1 MRFISNFFK
10 GVAISISQIVP
21 GVSGGTIAIIL
32 GIYDDLIHAINNILK
47 DFKNQYKILLQVGL
61 GAIVGI
67 FLFSNIITT
76 IIDKYNIEMGYL
88 FTGIILGGVP
98 IIYKKAV
105 EDNKGKSNI
114 LYLIL
119 GIIIVLIMSGN
130 YEDKS
135 SIINQITV
143 INFIWLFVGGIV
155 VAIALIL
162 PGISGSFVLLILG
175 LYNTTMEAIAKMN
188 FSIIIPIGL
197 GVIVGTLLTARGI
210 EKLLKKYP
218 SQTYMLILGFILGSV
233 VEIFPGFTEIG
244 REIISIVLLISGF
257 FTIHKISKNI

>member
-175 LYNTTMEAIAKMN
+175 LYNTTMEAVAKMN
-188 FSIIIPIGL
+188 FSIILPIGL
-197 GVIVGTLLTARGI
+197 GVVVGTLLTARGI

>member
-135 SIINQITV
+135 SIINQITL

-175 LYNTTMEAIAKMN
+175 LYNTTMEAVAKMN
-188 FSIIIPIGL
+188 FSIILPIGL

>member
-175 LYNTTMEAIAKMN
+175 LYNTTMEAVAKMN
-188 FSIIIPIGL
+188 FSIILPIGL

-244 REIISIVLLISGF
+244 REFISIVLLISGF

>member
-175 LYNTTMEAIAKMN
+175 LYNTTMEAVAKMN

>member
-175 LYNTTMEAIAKMN
+175 LYNTTMEAVAKMN
-188 FSIIIPIGL
+188 FSIILPIGL